1 MAAVHPRIV
10 DATRVQLEAWRAALA
25 GGATRV
31 GWKVAFSIAEVEE
44 VVGGEPTLG
53 HITTATLLQP
63 GGTFHGAAAVRAL
76 RAETELAVEVGATG
90 AIAGLAVAL
99 EIVDTGRP
107 PGTLEA
113 IVAANVYHRAVAFG
127 ATRPGASVAGA
138 PARLRV
144 GGAVREIAV
153 VTSDPE
159 ETVAATAT
167 LLHAV
172 GEELRPGDRILA
184 GSICH
189 VPVEPGDDVV
199 AEIDGLGGVAA
210 TLAD

>member
-127 ATRPGASVAGA
+127 ATRPGVSVAGA
-138 PARLRV
+138 RARLRV
-144 GGAVREIAV
+144 GGAVRAIAA

-159 ETVAATAT
+159 ETVAATAR
-167 LLHAV
+167 LLAAV

-184 GSICH
+184 GSVCH

-199 AEIDGLGGVAA
+199 AEIDGLGSVAA